1 MKKYIFFLKFLFCNY
16 FLLLSQNNKKSLLQN
31 DCIDKIDTLYY
42 LVDSINLRVTFNDKK
57 FYLNHFEN
65 GFVTKKNEIKL
76 SFEDSFF
83 FEENNLGCIEL
94 KIKQFPYYKFHGISE
109 EYYLNGNL
117 KIRGCYYDGKKYG
130 TWKYFNE
137 KGKILSKEY
146 FGKKN
151 SEP

>member
-57 FYLNHFEN
+57 FYLNHLEN

-76 SFEDSFF
+76 SFEESFF

-109 EYYLNGNL
+109 EYYLNGIQYSESEW
-117 KIRGCYYDGKKYG
+117 KERVKGRDGLPWY
-130 TWKYFNE
+130 
-137 KGKILSKEY
+137 KGSGAKAR
-146 FGKKN
+146 F
-151 SEP
+151 